1 MDRVANPLLGLIFTL
16 PVTFHPIL
24 SSCPFKFKI
33 LTANSCSECLVNP
46 TVQMHV
52 YCWFVSTVLL
62 GCPDTAAAVCTAKIK
77 RLAVLLLTNVT
88 MTTKIKQLYADR

>member
-24 SSCPFKFKI
+24 SSYPFKFKI

-46 TVQMHV
+46 TVQMRV